1 MAKFKTI
8 KDNINVYDKDK
19 GIVRTLPAGT
29 TVDIKSNEYT
39 NLYGKAIIYGFI
51 SDAEYIITEWNGVPS
66 VEKIQIKKTKKEA
79 NKDE

>member
-8 KDNINVYDKDK
+8 KNNINVYDKDK

-39 NLYGKAIIYGFI
+39 NIYGKSIIYGYI
-51 SDAEYIITEWNGVPS
+51 SDTEYIITEWNGVSS
-66 VEKIQIKKTKKEA
+66 VEKIQIKKTKKEVK
-79 NKDE
+79 KDE